1 VIRQLKVFA
10 ISMVFTTVA
19 MGFAY
24 ALPTALRDTASQV
37 PAAFELPEQEAGL
50 LATSV
55 QAHGRGRSQGKPG
68 DPVDKETKTED
79 REGSKNHSSAN
90 HSSAK
95 DENHGSV
102 VRVAAHCSV
111 TGRAHG
117 ELVRSVARDKDM
129 TVADAERACKAATAK
144 QEQVESDE
152 SNKPETPGHSA
163 QAPGQVKSNE
173 PATPGNSAQAP
184 GQAKPEKPA
193 TPASPGKPDNP
204 GKSH

>member
-37 PAAFELPEQEAGL
+37 PGAFELPEHEESL
-50 LATSV
+50 LAAPM
-55 QAHGRGRSQGKPG
+55 QAQPRGRSHDK
-68 DPVDKETKTED
+68 PVDTKAKRED
-79 REGSKNHSSAN
+79 REGSENHSA
-90 HSSAK
+90 AK

-117 ELVRSVARDKDM
+117 ELVRSVASDKDM
-129 TVADAERACKAATAK
+129 TVADAEHACKAAMAK
-144 QEQVESDE
+144 QEEQVASDQ
-152 SNKPETPGHSA
+152 SNKPDMPGNSAQAPGQVKSSKPATPGHSA
-163 QAPGQVKSNE
+163 QAPGR
-173 PATPGNSAQAP
+173 AQH
-184 GQAKPEKPA
+184 EKPA

>member
-1 VIRQLKVFA
+1 MIRQLKVFA

-50 LATSV
+50 LAPSV

-68 DPVDKETKTED
+68 DPGDEETKKED
-79 REGSKNHSSAN
+79 PEGSKH

-152 SNKPETPGHSA
+152 SNKPESPGHSA